1 MSGHSKWKTI
11 KHQKG
16 AADIKRGQIFTK
28 LANAI
33 TIAVRQGGGI
43 TDPNSNPRLRL
54 SMDAAR
60 AQNMPKDNIQR
71 AIERGAGTG
80 EGEELAE
87 ALYEGFAPYG
97 VNVLVEAATDN
108 PQRTSSEIKNLF
120 QKNGGSFGQPGS
132 SSYLFK
138 RMGEIFVKKNGK
150 SFDEIFSAAVE
161 SGAVDIEE
169 FPQEVVVY
177 TQISDLS
184 KVKDD
189 LSSKGLEI
197 SEAKFTLKP
206 TTKIAISDREKYDKV
221 IEFLSSLED
230 LDDVQEVYSNL
241 QTQ

>member
-16 AADIKRGQIFTK
+16 TADIKRGQMFTK

-33 TIAVRQGGGI
+33 TIAVRQGGGT

-54 SMDAAR
+54 AIDAAR

-71 AIERGAGTG
+71 AIERGSGKG
-80 EGEELAE
+80 DGEELQE

-97 VNVLVEAATDN
+97 INVIVEVATDN

-138 RMGEIFVKKNGK
+138 KMGEIFVKKNGK
-150 SFDEIFSAAVE
+150 TFDEIFSAALE
-161 SGAVDIEE
+161 SGAEDIEDGE
-169 FPQEVVVY
+169 EVIVY
-177 TQISDLS
+177 TETSDLS
-184 KVKDD
+184 RIKDE
-189 LSSKGLEI
+189 LLAKGLEI
-197 SEAKFTLKP
+197 SQAKYTLKP
-206 TTKIAISDREKYDKV
+206 ITKISVPNKEDYGKV
-221 IEFLSSLED
+221 IAFLSSLEE

-241 QTQ
+241 QTQT